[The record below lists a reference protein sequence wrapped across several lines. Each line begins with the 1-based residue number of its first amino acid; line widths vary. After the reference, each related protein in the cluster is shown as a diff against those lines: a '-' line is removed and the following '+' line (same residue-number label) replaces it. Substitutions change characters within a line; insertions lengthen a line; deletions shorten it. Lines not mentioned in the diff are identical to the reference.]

1 MMERSEIAEIIC
13 EALYTGHVAASLAS
27 VVDDQAR
34 WALVSGSSQQQT
46 LSDSFPSAKY
56 FQGFV
61 GLRGIANFCRDALQ
75 IASGDLTG
83 CVIRGDCLFAFGTLR
98 LQAAPNKKPPE
109 TNFAGKLIW
118 RGIQIISGEFRIM
131 WPFPPDGQSKR
142 MSDRP

>member
-1 MMERSEIAEIIC
+1 MMRRSEIADIIC
-13 EALYTGHVAASLAS
+13 EAVYTGHVATSLAS

-34 WALVSGSSQQQT
+34 WALVSGSSLQQT
-46 LSDSFPSAKY
+46 LSDSSPSAKY
-56 FQGFV
+56 FQGFD
-61 GLRGIANFCRDALQ
+61 GLRGVANFCRDALQ

-83 CVIRGDCLFAFGTLR
+83 CVIRGDWLFAFGTLR

-131 WPFPPDGQSKR
+131 WPFPPDVDSESSCQA
-142 MSDRP
+142 